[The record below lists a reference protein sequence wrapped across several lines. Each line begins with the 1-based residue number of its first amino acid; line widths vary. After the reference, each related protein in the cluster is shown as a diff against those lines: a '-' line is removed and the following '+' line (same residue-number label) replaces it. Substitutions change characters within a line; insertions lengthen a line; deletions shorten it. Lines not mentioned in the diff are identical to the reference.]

1 MYICEV
7 EHEQISVKNN
17 LNTNICM
24 SNQCPATCH
33 SYTLEP
39 EAGFKYYT
47 LKEGEKLLIDRGD
60 QNSLVFLMSGNF
72 EITSEERRDYTVRE
86 GHFVFC
92 FRAYCYEITA
102 LTDVEIIKAH
112 FIAAGAACDMIPFNS
127 IVGKIK
133 KINYKF
139 TQVAFNEPMTLLLQ
153 SMKMYLQNGMKC
165 NHLHRAKIQEMFV
178 IFKFFYTQQI
188 QLRTFY
194 NLFDR
199 NQSFVSLVKNNAPR
213 VKTVEELADIC
224 GFSIQHFNNM
234 FKQEFHDTPYSWMQN
249 QRIIE
254 IERLLTETN
263 VPLKSIIKMYS
274 FTNHGHF
281 ALFCRKYLKKTPLKI
296 RKEARAKR
304 DTEQQQ

>member
-1 MYICEV
+1 
-7 EHEQISVKNN
+7 
-17 LNTNICM
+17 M

-33 SYTLEP
+33 SYTSQP
-39 EAGFKYYT
+39 EAGFTYIA
-47 LKEGEKLLIDRGD
+47 LKEGEKLIVDRGD
-60 QNSLVFLMSGNF
+60 FNSLLFLTSGSF
-72 EITSEERRDYTVRE
+72 EITSEERRDYVVRE
-86 GHFVFC
+86 NHFVFC
-92 FRAYCYEITA
+92 FRAYHYEIKA
-102 LTDVEIIKAH
+102 LSDVEIVKAH
-112 FIAAGAACDMIPFNS
+112 FITAGATCDMIPFNS

-139 TQVAFNEPMTLLLQ
+139 TQVAFNEAIDAFLRTMQL
-153 SMKMYLQNGMKC
+153 YLKNDMHC
-165 NHLHRAKIQEMFV
+165 NHLHRAKIQEMFI
-178 IFKFFYTQQI
+178 IFKFFYTPQI

-199 NQSFVSLVKNNAPR
+199 NQSFASLVKNNAPR

-234 FKQEFHDTPYSWMQN
+234 FKQEFHDTPYSWMQK
-249 QRIIE
+249 QRIVE
-254 IERLLTETN
+254 IEHLLTETN

-304 DTEQQQ
+304 EAILAQE

>member
-1 MYICEV
+1 
-7 EHEQISVKNN
+7 
-17 LNTNICM
+17 M

-33 SYTLEP
+33 SYSLEP
-39 EAGFKYYT
+39 EAGFSLIR
-47 LKEGEKLLIDRGD
+47 LKEGDRYVIDRGD
-60 QNSLVFLMSGNF
+60 SNCLLFLIKGNF
-72 EITSEERRDYTVRE
+72 EVTSEERRDYTVRE

-102 LTDVEIIKAH
+102 LTDVEIIRAH
-112 FIAAGAACDMIPFNS
+112 FITAGAACDMIPFNS

-139 TQVAFNEPMTLLLQ
+139 TQVLVNEPLEVFLR
-153 SMKMYLQNGMKC
+153 SMSIYLQNSMHC

-178 IFKFFYTQQI
+178 IFKFFYTPQI

-199 NQSFVSLVKNNAPR
+199 NQSFASLVRNNAPR

-234 FKQEFHDTPYSWMQN
+234 FKQEFHDTPYSWMQK
-249 QRIIE
+249 QRIVE
-254 IERLLTETN
+254 IERLLVETN

-304 DTEQQQ
+304 EAALQAEA

>member
-1 MYICEV
+1 
-7 EHEQISVKNN
+7 
-17 LNTNICM
+17 M

-33 SYTLEP
+33 SYTIEP
-39 EAGFKYYT
+39 EAGFSLIK
-47 LKEGEKLLIDRGD
+47 LNVGEKLVVERGD
-60 QNSLVFLMSGNF
+60 YNCLLFLTKGDF
-72 EITSEERRDYTVRE
+72 EISSEERHDYTVRE

-92 FRAYCYEITA
+92 FRAYHYELVA
-102 LTDVEIIKAH
+102 LTEVEIVKAH
-112 FIAAGAACDMIPFNS
+112 FIAAGATCDMIPFNS
-127 IVGKIK
+127 IAGKIK

-139 TQVAFNEPMTLLLQ
+139 TQVATNEPINLLLNSVKLYLEN
-153 SMKMYLQNGMKC
+153 SMRC

-178 IFKFFYTQQI
+178 IFKFFYSQQV

-199 NQSFVSLVKNNAPR
+199 NQSFVSLVRNNAPR

-234 FKQEFHDTPYSWMQN
+234 FKQEFHDTPYSWMQK

-281 ALFCRKYLKKTPLKI
+281 ALFCRKYLMKTPLKI

-304 DTEQQQ
+304 ESQQQQ

>member
-1 MYICEV
+1 
-7 EHEQISVKNN
+7 
-17 LNTNICM
+17 M
-24 SNQCPATCH
+24 SNHCPATCH

-39 EAGFKYYT
+39 EAGFS
-47 LKEGEKLLIDRGD
+47 LINLRAGEKMVVERGD
-60 QNSLVFLMSGNF
+60 FNSILFLTKGNF

-92 FRAYCYEITA
+92 FRAYHYELTA
-102 LTDVEIIKAH
+102 LTDLEIVKAH
-112 FIAAGAACDMIPFNS
+112 FIAAGAACDIIPFNS

-139 TQVAFNEPMTLLLQ
+139 TQVAMNEPMMCLLQ
-153 SMKMYLQNGMKC
+153 SMKMYLDNAMRC
-165 NHLHRAKIQEMFV
+165 NHLHRSKIQEMFV
-178 IFKFFYTQQI
+178 IFKFFYTPQV

-199 NQSFVSLVKNNAPR
+199 NQSFVSLVRNNAPR

-234 FKQEFHDTPYSWMQN
+234 FKQEFNDTPYSWMQK
-249 QRIIE
+249 QCIME

-304 DTEQQQ
+304 EAQQTEEPKE

>member
-1 MYICEV
+1 
-7 EHEQISVKNN
+7 
-17 LNTNICM
+17 M

-39 EAGFKYYT
+39 EAGFSLIT
-47 LKEGEKLLIDRGD
+47 LKEGEKMVVEAGD
-60 QNSLVFLMSGNF
+60 FNSLLFLTKGNF
-72 EITSEERRDYTVRE
+72 EINSEERHDYVVRE

-92 FRAYCYEITA
+92 FRAFHYEIEA
-102 LTDVEIIKAH
+102 LTDIEIVKTH
-112 FIAAGAACDMIPFNS
+112 FITAGATCDMIPFNS

-133 KINYKF
+133 KISYKF
-139 TQVAFNEPMTLLLQ
+139 TQVTMNEPINLLLE
-153 SMKMYLQNGMKC
+153 SVKMYLGNSMKC

-178 IFKFFYTQQI
+178 IFKFFYTPQI

-199 NQSFVSLVKNNAPR
+199 NQSFVSLVRNNAPR

-234 FKQEFHDTPYSWMQN
+234 FKQEFHDTPYSWMQK

-254 IERLLTETN
+254 IARLLTETN
-263 VPLKSIIKMYS
+263 AP
-274 FTNHGHF
+274 
-281 ALFCRKYLKKTPLKI
+281 
-296 RKEARAKR
+296 
-304 DTEQQQ
+304 Q

>member
-1 MYICEV
+1 
-7 EHEQISVKNN
+7 
-17 LNTNICM
+17 M

-33 SYTLEP
+33 SYTIEP
-39 EAGFKYYT
+39 EAGFSLIK
-47 LKEGEKLLIDRGD
+47 LNAGEKLVVERGD
-60 QNSLVFLMSGNF
+60 YNCLLFLTKGDF
-72 EITSEERRDYTVRE
+72 EISSEERHDYTVRE

-92 FRAYCYEITA
+92 VRAYHYELVA
-102 LTDVEIIKAH
+102 LTEVEIVKAH
-112 FIAAGAACDMIPFNS
+112 FIAAGATCDMIPFNS
-127 IVGKIK
+127 IAGKIK

-139 TQVAFNEPMTLLLQ
+139 TQVATNEPINLLLDSVKLYLEN
-153 SMKMYLQNGMKC
+153 SMRC

-178 IFKFFYTQQI
+178 IFKFFYSQQV

-199 NQSFVSLVKNNAPR
+199 NQSFVSLVRNNAPR

-234 FKQEFHDTPYSWMQN
+234 FKQEFHDTPYSWMQK

-304 DTEQQQ
+304 ETQQQ

>member
-1 MYICEV
+1 
-7 EHEQISVKNN
+7 
-17 LNTNICM
+17 M

-33 SYTLEP
+33 SYTVEP
-39 EAGFKYYT
+39 EAGFTYIT
-47 LKEGEKLLIDRGD
+47 IKEGETLIVDRGD
-60 QNSLVFLMSGNF
+60 YNSLLFLVSGNF
-72 EITSEERRDYTVRE
+72 EITSEERRDYVVRE
-86 GHFVFC
+86 NHFVFC
-92 FRAYCYEITA
+92 FRAYHYVVKA
-102 LTDVEIIKAH
+102 LSDVEIIKAH
-112 FIAAGAACDMIPFNS
+112 FITPGATCDMIPFNS

-139 TQVAFNEPMTLLLQ
+139 TQVAFNEALDLFLRTMKTYLLNN
-153 SMKMYLQNGMKC
+153 MRC
-165 NHLHRAKIQEMFV
+165 NHLHHAKIQEMFI
-178 IFKFFYTQQI
+178 IFKFFYTPQI

-199 NQSFVSLVKNNAPR
+199 NQSFASLVRNNAPR

-234 FKQEFHDTPYSWMQN
+234 FKQEFHDTPYSWMQK
-249 QRIIE
+249 QRIVE
-254 IERLLTETN
+254 IEHLLTETN

-304 DTEQQQ
+304 EAQLAQQ

>member
-1 MYICEV
+1 
-7 EHEQISVKNN
+7 
-17 LNTNICM
+17 M
-24 SNQCPATCH
+24 SNHCPATCH

-39 EAGFKYYT
+39 EAGFSLIT
-47 LKEGEKLLIDRGD
+47 LKEGDK
-60 QNSLVFLMSGNF
+60 LVFEHGDFNRILFLTKGSF
-72 EITSEERRDYTVRE
+72 EITSEERRDYVVRE

-92 FRAYCYEITA
+92 FRAFHYEITA
-102 LTDVEIIKAH
+102 LSDVESVKAH

-127 IVGKIK
+127 IAGKIK

-139 TQVAFNEPMTLLLQ
+139 TQVAMNEPMNLLLE
-153 SMKMYLQNGMKC
+153 SMKMYLGNAMHC
-165 NHLHRAKIQEMFV
+165 NHLHSAKIKEMFV
-178 IFKFFYTQQI
+178 IFKFFYSPQI

-199 NQSFVSLVKNNAPR
+199 NQSFVSLVRNNAPR

-234 FKQEFHDTPYSWMQN
+234 FKQEFHDTPYSWMQK
-249 QRIIE
+249 QRIVE

-304 DTEQQQ
+304 DAQVEQGAE

>member
-1 MYICEV
+1 
-7 EHEQISVKNN
+7 
-17 LNTNICM
+17 M

-39 EAGFKYYT
+39 EAGFT
-47 LKEGEKLLIDRGD
+47 FIKLAQGDKLVIEHGDR
-60 QNSLVFLMSGNF
+60 NCLLFLTSGSF
-72 EITSEERRDYTVRE
+72 EISSEERREYVVRE

-92 FRAYCYEITA
+92 FRAFTYEITA
-102 LTDVEIIKAH
+102 LSDVEIIRAH
-112 FIAAGAACDMIPFNS
+112 FITAGATCDMIPFNS

-139 TQVAFNEPMTLLLQ
+139 TQVAFNEPLDLLLRTV
-153 SMKMYLQNGMKC
+153 KLYLENNMKC
-165 NHLHRAKIQEMFV
+165 NHLHLAKIQEMFV
-178 IFKFFYTQQI
+178 IFKFFYTPQV

-199 NQSFVSLVKNNAPR
+199 NQSFASLVRNNAPR

-234 FKQEFHDTPYSWMQN
+234 FKQEFNDTPYSWMQK
-249 QRIIE
+249 QRIVE

-296 RKEARAKR
+296 RKEARLQREA
-304 DTEQQQ
+304 QAQA

>member
-1 MYICEV
+1 M
-7 EHEQISVKNN
+7 
-17 LNTNICM
+17 
-24 SNQCPATCH
+24 
-33 SYTLEP
+33 EP
-39 EAGFKYYT
+39 EAGFKYIT
-47 LKEGEKLLIDRGD
+47 LKAGEKFIVDRGD
-60 QNSLVFLMSGNF
+60 YNSLVFLVSGNF
-72 EITSEERRDYTVRE
+72 EITSEERRDYVVRE
-86 GHFVFC
+86 NHFVFC
-92 FRAYCYEITA
+92 FRAYHYEIKA
-102 LTDVEIIKAH
+102 LTNVEIIRAH
-112 FIAAGAACDMIPFNS
+112 FITAGAACDMIPFNS

-139 TQVAFNEPMTLLLQ
+139 TQVAVNEALDVFLR
-153 SMKMYLQNGMKC
+153 SMKIYLQNDMHC

-178 IFKFFYTQQI
+178 IFKFFYTPQI

-194 NLFDR
+194 NIFDR
-199 NQSFVSLVKNNAPR
+199 NQSFASLVRNNAPR

-234 FKQEFHDTPYSWMQN
+234 FKQEFHDTPYSWMQK
-249 QRIIE
+249 QRIVE
-254 IERLLTETN
+254 IERLLTETS

-304 DTEQQQ
+304 EAALQAEAAAQA

>member
-1 MYICEV
+1 
-7 EHEQISVKNN
+7 
-17 LNTNICM
+17 M

-39 EAGFKYYT
+39 EAGFSLQC
-47 LKEGEKLLIDRGD
+47 LKAGEKMVIERGD
-60 QNSLVFLMSGNF
+60 YNRLLFLMSGNF
-72 EITSEERRDYTVRE
+72 EITSEERRDYVVRE
-86 GHFVFC
+86 NHFVFC
-92 FRAYCYEITA
+92 FRAYHYEITA
-102 LTDVEIIKAH
+102 HSDVEIVIAH
-112 FIAAGAACDMIPFNS
+112 FITAGAACDMIPFNS

-139 TQVAFNEPMTLLLQ
+139 TQVAFNEPMSLLLQ
-153 SMKMYLQNGMKC
+153 SVKLYLENSMKC

-178 IFKFFYTQQI
+178 IFKFFYSQQI

-194 NLFDR
+194 NIFDR
-199 NQSFVSLVKNNAPR
+199 NQSFASLVRNNAPR

-234 FKQEFHDTPYSWMQN
+234 FKQEFQDTPYSWMQK
-249 QRIIE
+249 QRIVE
-254 IERLLTETN
+254 IERLLTETS

-304 DTEQQQ
+304 DSQAEATE

>member
-1 MYICEV
+1 
-7 EHEQISVKNN
+7 
-17 LNTNICM
+17 M

-39 EAGFKYYT
+39 EAGFSLIT
-47 LKEGEKLLIDRGD
+47 LKEGEKMVIEHGD
-60 QNSLVFLMSGNF
+60 YNSLLFLTAGNF
-72 EITSEERRDYTVRE
+72 EINSEERNDYVVRE

-92 FRAYCYEITA
+92 FRAYHYEITA
-102 LTDVEIIKAH
+102 LTDVEIVKAH
-112 FIAAGAACDMIPFNS
+112 FITAGATCDMIPFNS

-133 KINYKF
+133 KISYKF
-139 TQVAFNEPMTLLLQ
+139 TQVAMNEPMNLLLQ
-153 SMKMYLQNGMKC
+153 SIKLYLGNSMKC
-165 NHLHRAKIQEMFV
+165 NHLHRAKIQEMFI
-178 IFKFFYTQQI
+178 IFKFFYTPQI

-199 NQSFVSLVKNNAPR
+199 NQSFVSLVRNNAPR

-224 GFSIQHFNNM
+224 GFSVQHFNNM
-234 FKQEFHDTPYSWMQN
+234 FKQEFGDTPYSWMQK
-249 QRIIE
+249 QRIQE
-254 IERLLTETN
+254 IERLLTDTN

-281 ALFCRKYLKKTPLKI
+281 ALFCRKYLHKTPLKI

-304 DTEQQQ
+304 EGQQVAE

>member
-1 MYICEV
+1 
-7 EHEQISVKNN
+7 
-17 LNTNICM
+17 M

-39 EAGFKYYT
+39 EAGFNFIT
-47 LKEGEKLLIDRGD
+47 LREGETLTIQNGEQNNLI
-60 QNSLVFLMSGNF
+60 FLMSGSF
-72 EITSEERRDYTVRE
+72 EITSEERRNYVVRE

-92 FRAYCYEITA
+92 FRAYTYEIVA
-102 LTDVEIIKAH
+102 LSDVEIVKAH

-139 TQVAFNEPMTLLLQ
+139 TQVAFNEPLDLLLRSVKLYQ
-153 SMKMYLQNGMKC
+153 QNNMKC

-178 IFKFFYTQQI
+178 IFKFFYTPQI

-199 NQSFVSLVKNNAPR
+199 NQSFASLVRNNAPR

-234 FKQEFHDTPYSWMQN
+234 FKQEFNDTPYSWMQK
-249 QRIIE
+249 QRIVE

-296 RKEARAKR
+296 RKEARAKKLA
-304 DTEQQQ
+304 EQ

>member
-1 MYICEV
+1 
-7 EHEQISVKNN
+7 
-17 LNTNICM
+17 M

-33 SYTLEP
+33 SYTIEP
-39 EAGFKYYT
+39 EAGFSLIK
-47 LKEGEKLLIDRGD
+47 LNVGEKMIVERGD
-60 QNSLVFLMSGNF
+60 YNCLLFLTKGDF

-92 FRAYCYEITA
+92 FRAYHYEITA
-102 LTDVEIIKAH
+102 LSEVEIVKAH
-112 FIAAGAACDMIPFNS
+112 FIAAGATCDMIPFNS
-127 IVGKIK
+127 IAGKIK

-139 TQVAFNEPMTLLLQ
+139 TQVATNEPINLLLDSVKLYLEN
-153 SMKMYLQNGMKC
+153 SMRC

-178 IFKFFYTQQI
+178 IFKFFY
-188 QLRTFY
+188 

-199 NQSFVSLVKNNAPR
+199 NQSFVSLVRNNAPR

-234 FKQEFHDTPYSWMQN
+234 FKQEFHDTPYSWMQK

-281 ALFCRKYLKKTPLKI
+281 ALFCRKYLMKTPLKI

-304 DTEQQQ
+304 ESQQQ

>member
-1 MYICEV
+1 
-7 EHEQISVKNN
+7 
-17 LNTNICM
+17 M
-24 SNQCPATCH
+24 SNHCPATCH

-39 EAGFKYYT
+39 EAGFSLIT
-47 LKEGEKLLIDRGD
+47 LKEGDK
-60 QNSLVFLMSGNF
+60 LVFEHGDFNRILFLTKGSF
-72 EITSEERRDYTVRE
+72 EITSEERRDYVVRE

-92 FRAYCYEITA
+92 FRAFHYEITA
-102 LTDVEIIKAH
+102 LSDVEIVKAH

-127 IVGKIK
+127 IAGKIK

-139 TQVAFNEPMTLLLQ
+139 TQVAMNEPMNLLLE
-153 SMKMYLQNGMKC
+153 SMKMYLGNAMHC
-165 NHLHRAKIQEMFV
+165 NHLHSAKIKEMFV
-178 IFKFFYTQQI
+178 IFKFFYSPQI

-199 NQSFVSLVKNNAPR
+199 NQSFVSLVRNNAPR

-234 FKQEFHDTPYSWMQN
+234 FKQEFHDTPYSWMQK
-249 QRIIE
+249 QRIVE

-304 DTEQQQ
+304 ETQQQ

>member
-1 MYICEV
+1 
-7 EHEQISVKNN
+7 
-17 LNTNICM
+17 M

-33 SYTLEP
+33 SYTIEP
-39 EAGFKYYT
+39 EAGFSLIK
-47 LKEGEKLLIDRGD
+47 LNAGEKLVVERGD
-60 QNSLVFLMSGNF
+60 YNCLLFLTKGDF
-72 EITSEERRDYTVRE
+72 EISSEERHDYTVRE

-92 FRAYCYEITA
+92 FRAYHYELVA
-102 LTDVEIIKAH
+102 LTEVEIVKAH
-112 FIAAGAACDMIPFNS
+112 FIAAGATCDMIPFNS
-127 IVGKIK
+127 IAGKIK

-139 TQVAFNEPMTLLLQ
+139 TQVATNEPINLLLDSVKLYLEN
-153 SMKMYLQNGMKC
+153 SMRC

-178 IFKFFYTQQI
+178 IFKFFYSQQV

-199 NQSFVSLVKNNAPR
+199 NQAFVSLVRNNAPR

-234 FKQEFHDTPYSWMQN
+234 FKQEFHDTPYSWMQK

-254 IERLLTETN
+254 IERLLTETT

-281 ALFCRKYLKKTPLKI
+281 ALFCRKYLMKTPLKI

-304 DTEQQQ
+304 ESQQQQ

>member
-1 MYICEV
+1 
-7 EHEQISVKNN
+7 
-17 LNTNICM
+17 M
-24 SNQCPATCH
+24 SNHCPATCH

-39 EAGFKYYT
+39 EAGFSLIT
-47 LKEGEKLLIDRGD
+47 LKAGEKMVIERGD
-60 QNSLVFLMSGNF
+60 SNCLLFLTKGNF
-72 EITSEERRDYTVRE
+72 DINSEERCDYTVRE

-92 FRAYCYEITA
+92 FRAYHYDIVA
-102 LTDVEIIKAH
+102 LTDVEIIRAH

-139 TQVAFNEPMTLLLQ
+139 TQVAMNEPMNLLLQ
-153 SMKMYLQNGMKC
+153 SVRLYLENSMKC
-165 NHLHRAKIQEMFV
+165 NHLQSAKIQEMFV
-178 IFKFFYTQQI
+178 IFKFFYTPQI

-199 NQSFVSLVKNNAPR
+199 NQSFALLVRNNAPR

-234 FKQEFHDTPYSWMQN
+234 FKQEFNDTPYSWMQK
-249 QRIIE
+249 QRIVE

-296 RKEARAKR
+296 RKEARALR
-304 DTEQQQ
+304 EAQMQQQPQ

>member
-1 MYICEV
+1 
-7 EHEQISVKNN
+7 
-17 LNTNICM
+17 M

-39 EAGFKYYT
+39 EAGFNFIT
-47 LKEGEKLLIDRGD
+47 LREGETLTIQSGD
-60 QNSLVFLMSGNF
+60 QNNLVFLMSGSF
-72 EITSEERRDYTVRE
+72 EITSEERRNYVVRE

-92 FRAYCYEITA
+92 FRAYTYEIVA
-102 LTDVEIIKAH
+102 LSDVEIVKAH

-139 TQVAFNEPMTLLLQ
+139 TQVAFNEPLDLLLRSVKLYQ
-153 SMKMYLQNGMKC
+153 QNNMRC

-178 IFKFFYTQQI
+178 IFKFFYTPQI

-199 NQSFVSLVKNNAPR
+199 NQSFASLVRNNAPR

-234 FKQEFHDTPYSWMQN
+234 FKQEFNDTPYSWMQK
-249 QRIIE
+249 QRIVE

-296 RKEARAKR
+296 RKEARAKKLA
-304 DTEQQQ
+304 EQ

>member
-1 MYICEV
+1 
-7 EHEQISVKNN
+7 
-17 LNTNICM
+17 M

-33 SYTLEP
+33 SYTIEP
-39 EAGFKYYT
+39 EAGFSLIK
-47 LKEGEKLLIDRGD
+47 LNVGEKLVVERGD
-60 QNSLVFLMSGNF
+60 YNCLLFLTKGDF

-92 FRAYCYEITA
+92 FRAYHYEITA
-102 LTDVEIIKAH
+102 LSEVEIVKAH
-112 FIAAGAACDMIPFNS
+112 FIAAGATCDMIPFNS
-127 IVGKIK
+127 IAGKIK

-139 TQVAFNEPMTLLLQ
+139 TQVATNEPINLLLDSVKLYLEN
-153 SMKMYLQNGMKC
+153 SMRC

-178 IFKFFYTQQI
+178 IFKFFYSQQV

-199 NQSFVSLVKNNAPR
+199 NQSFVSLVRNNAPR

-234 FKQEFHDTPYSWMQN
+234 FKQEFHDTPYSWMQK

-281 ALFCRKYLKKTPLKI
+281 ALFCRKYLMKTPLKI

-304 DTEQQQ
+304 ESQQQ

>member
-1 MYICEV
+1 
-7 EHEQISVKNN
+7 
-17 LNTNICM
+17 M

-33 SYTLEP
+33 SYTIEP
-39 EAGFKYYT
+39 EAGFSLIK
-47 LKEGEKLLIDRGD
+47 LNVGEKMIVERGD
-60 QNSLVFLMSGNF
+60 YNCLLFLTKGDF

-92 FRAYCYEITA
+92 FRAYHYEITA
-102 LTDVEIIKAH
+102 LSEVEIVKAH
-112 FIAAGAACDMIPFNS
+112 FIAAGATCDMIPFNS
-127 IVGKIK
+127 IAGKIK

-139 TQVAFNEPMTLLLQ
+139 TQVATNEPINLLLDSVKLYLEN
-153 SMKMYLQNGMKC
+153 SMRC

-178 IFKFFYTQQI
+178 IFKFFYSQQV

-199 NQSFVSLVKNNAPR
+199 NQSFVSLVRNNAPR

-234 FKQEFHDTPYSWMQN
+234 FKQEFHDTPYSWMQK

-281 ALFCRKYLKKTPLKI
+281 ALFCRKYLMKTPLKI

-304 DTEQQQ
+304 ESQQQ

>member
-1 MYICEV
+1 M
-7 EHEQISVKNN
+7 
-17 LNTNICM
+17 TNH
-24 SNQCPATCH
+24 CPATCH
-33 SYTLEP
+33 SYILEP
-39 EAGFKYYT
+39 EAGFSQIF
-47 LKEGEKLLIDRGD
+47 LKAGETMVVERGD
-60 QNSLVFLMSGNF
+60 VNSLLFLMSGSF
-72 EITSEERRDYTVRE
+72 EISSEERRDYTVRE

-92 FRAYCYEITA
+92 FRAYQYEIKA
-102 LTDVEIIKAH
+102 LTDIEIVRAH

-139 TQVAFNEPMTLLLQ
+139 TQVALNEPMELLLK
-153 SMKMYLQNGMKC
+153 SVRLYLQNTMHC
-165 NHLHRAKIQEMFV
+165 NHLQRAKIQEMFV
-178 IFKFFYTQQI
+178 IFKFFYSPQI

-199 NQSFVSLVKNNAPR
+199 NQSFASLVRNNAPR

-234 FKQEFHDTPYSWMQN
+234 FKQEFDDTPYSWMQK
-249 QRIIE
+249 QRIVE

-304 DTEQQQ
+304 EAQPE

>member
-1 MYICEV
+1 
-7 EHEQISVKNN
+7 
-17 LNTNICM
+17 M

-39 EAGFKYYT
+39 EAGFSLHC
-47 LKEGEKLLIDRGD
+47 LKAGEKMVVERGD
-60 QNSLVFLMSGNF
+60 YNRLLFLMKGNF
-72 EITSEERRDYTVRE
+72 EITSEERRDYVVRE
-86 GHFVFC
+86 SHFVFC
-92 FRAYCYEITA
+92 FRAYHYEITA
-102 LTDVEIIKAH
+102 HTDVEIVIAH
-112 FIAAGAACDMIPFNS
+112 FITAGAACDMIPFNS

-139 TQVAFNEPMTLLLQ
+139 TQVAFNEPMALLLQ
-153 SMKMYLQNGMKC
+153 SVKLYLENSMKC

-178 IFKFFYTQQI
+178 IFKFFYSQQI

-194 NLFDR
+194 NIFDR
-199 NQSFVSLVKNNAPR
+199 NQSFASLVRNNAPR

-234 FKQEFHDTPYSWMQN
+234 FKQEFHDTPYSWMQK
-249 QRIIE
+249 QRIVE
-254 IERLLTETN
+254 IERLLTETS

-304 DTEQQQ
+304 ESQAESTEQ